1 MVSTWRPAPV
11 TIPVDC
17 GTFTVVSASGCLLGG
32 RSDSAEF
39 SDVLSS
45 FCVLCVCVHV
55 QGSVQSIVFLPNGK
69 HMLTS
74 GKIGTV
80 LLYVYNTKHMI
91 VV

>member
-1 MVSTWRPAPV
+1 M
-11 TIPVDC
+11 
-17 GTFTVVSASGCLLGG
+17 VSASGCLLGG

-45 FCVLCVCVHV
+45 FCVLCVCVCVHV

-80 LLYVYNTKHMI
+80 LLYVYYTKHMI

>member
-1 MVSTWRPAPV
+1 MGHSQWSVRQAAYWEEGRTAP
-11 TIPVDC
+11 
-17 GTFTVVSASGCLLGG
+17 
-32 RSDSAEF
+32 
-39 SDVLSS
+39 S
-45 FCVLCVCVHV
+45 FLTCCRVFVCCVCVCVCVHV

-80 LLYVYNTKHMI
+80 LLYVYYTKHMI